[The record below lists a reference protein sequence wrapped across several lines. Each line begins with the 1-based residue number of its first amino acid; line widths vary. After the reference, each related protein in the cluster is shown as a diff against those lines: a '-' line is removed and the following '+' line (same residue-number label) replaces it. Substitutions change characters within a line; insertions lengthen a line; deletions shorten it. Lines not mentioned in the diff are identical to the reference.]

1 MKFTYKS
8 QAEIDKMTDSE
19 ADAYKEAQREFES
32 NQNKEAIDE
41 AVKTA
46 KAEMQVI
53 IDKAKENI
61 SELALQ
67 VKELETKGG
76 TSAMENELSKE
87 LKEKKEA
94 IRAIAKGAKEEIAVK
109 ANTLRASIATN
120 PHQLLIDGIGQLQRV
135 KRSLYDIFRKI
146 PVAKG
151 NHNGTISYVDW
162 DEATTVKAA
171 ATIAEGGTF
180 PESTAKFKGYTLQ
193 LQKIGDTL
201 PVSEEFFE
209 DEMLAASELDMF
221 LETNVNDV
229 IDSQIVIGDGTGS
242 NLKGLIASVPAYVPV
257 ASGITDANIYDL
269 IAKVSESITSV
280 GGAKYQP
287 DFVAMNIADI
297 NKLKLKKDTT
307 NNYVF
312 NFNDPRI
319 GTLNIIEDN
328 HVVANTLYLGD
339 SRFARIYEMGGVVLS
354 EGYTGSQ
361 FTSDMLTLKARKRLA
376 FLIRTVDQTGFR
388 KVTSI
393 SAALVTLATP

>member
-8 QAEIDKMTDSE
+8 QAEIDKMSDSE
-19 ADAYKEAQREFES
+19 ADAYKEAQREFEQKQ
-32 NQNKEAIDE
+32 NQDAIDE
-41 AVKTA
+41 AVKKT
-46 KAEMQVI
+46 KEEMQVI
-53 IDKAKENI
+53 IDKAKEDI

-76 TSAMENELSKE
+76 TSSLENELSKE
-87 LKEKKEA
+87 IKEKKES
-94 IRAIAKGAKEEIAVK
+94 IRNIAKGAKEEITLK

-120 PHQLLIDGIGQLQRV
+120 PHDLLIDGIGQLQR
-135 KRSLYDIFRKI
+135 KARSLYDIFRKI
-146 PVAKG
+146 PVSKG
-151 NHNGTISYVDW
+151 NHNGTIAYVDW
-162 DEATTVKAA
+162 DETTVKAA
-171 ATIAEGGTF
+171 AMVAEGAAF
-180 PESTAKFKGYTLQ
+180 PESEAKFKGYTLQ
-193 LQKIGDTL
+193 LQKVGDTL

-209 DEMLAASELDMF
+209 DEMLAAAELDMF

-229 IDSQIVIGDGTGS
+229 IDQQIVTGDGTGT
-242 NLKGLIASVPAYVPV
+242 NLKGLISSVPTYTPV

-280 GGAKYQP
+280 GNAKYKP

-319 GTLNIIEDN
+319 DSLNIIEDN

-354 EGYTGSQ
+354 EGYVGSQ

>member
-8 QAEIDKMTDSE
+8 QAEIDKMSDAE
-19 ADAYKEAQREFES
+19 ADTYKEAQRDFE
-32 NQNKEAIDE
+32 QKQHQDAIDA
-41 AVKTA
+41 AVKTT
-46 KAEMQVI
+46 KEEMQVI
-53 IDKAKENI
+53 IDKAKEDI
-61 SELALQ
+61 TELALQ
-67 VKELETKGG
+67 VKGIEAKGG
-76 TSAMENELSKE
+76 TSSLESELSKE

-94 IRAIAKGAKEEIAVK
+94 IRSIAKGAKEEITVK

-120 PHQLLIDGIGQLQRV
+120 PHDLLIDGIGQLQRV

-151 NHNGTISYVDW
+151 NHNGTIAYVDW

-171 ATIAEGGTF
+171 AMVAEGAAF

-209 DEMLAASELDMF
+209 DEMLAAAELDMF

-229 IDSQIVIGDGTGS
+229 IDTQIVTGDGTGS
-242 NLKGLIASVPAYVPV
+242 NLKGLISSTPAYVPV

-269 IAKVSESITSV
+269 VAKVSESITSV
-280 GGAKYQP
+280 GGAKYNP

-319 GTLNIIEDN
+319 GSMNIIEDN
-328 HVVANTLYLGD
+328 HVTANTMYVGD

-361 FTSDMLTLKARKRLA
+361 FTSDMLTLKARKRMA

>member
-1 MKFTYKS
+1 MFKYKTDVEV
-8 QAEIDKMTDSE
+8 QAMTEQEANDYAIAKRAHEADLQQKAIDKAIKTT
-19 ADAYKEAQREFES
+19 KE
-32 NQNKEAIDE
+32 
-41 AVKTA
+41 
-46 KAEMQVI
+46 EMQVI
-53 IDKAKENI
+53 IDKAKEDI
-61 SELALQ
+61 TELALQ
-67 VKELETKGG
+67 VKEIESKGG
-76 TSAMENELSKE
+76 NASLESELSKE
-87 LKEKKEA
+87 LKEKKES
-94 IRAIAKGAKEEIAVK
+94 IRSIAKGAKEEITVK

-120 PHQLLIDGIGQLQRV
+120 PHDLLIDGIGQLQRV

-171 ATIAEGGTF
+171 ATIAEGAAF

-209 DEMLAASELDMF
+209 DEMLAAAELDMF

-229 IDSQIVIGDGTGS
+229 IDTQIVTGDGTGT
-242 NLKGLIASVPAYVPV
+242 NLKGLISSTPAYVPV

-269 IAKVSESITSV
+269 VAKVSESITSV
-280 GGAKYQP
+280 GGAKYSP

-319 GTLNIIEDN
+319 GSLNIIEDN
-328 HVVANTLYLGD
+328 HVVANTMYLGD

-361 FTSDMLTLKARKRLA
+361 FTSDMLTLKARKRMA

>member
-1 MKFTYKS
+1 MFKYKTDAEV
-8 QAEIDKMTDSE
+8 QAMTEQEANDYAVAKRAHE
-19 ADAYKEAQREFES
+19 ADLHQK
-32 NQNKEAIDE
+32 AID
-41 AVKTA
+41 AAIKTT
-46 KAEMQVI
+46 KEEMQVV
-53 IDKAKENI
+53 IDKAKEDI
-61 SELALQ
+61 TELALQ
-67 VKELETKGG
+67 VKEIEAKGG
-76 TSAMENELSKE
+76 NASLESELSKE
-87 LKEKKEA
+87 LKEKKES
-94 IRAIAKGAKEEIAVK
+94 IRSIAKGAKEEITVK

-120 PHQLLIDGIGQLQRV
+120 PHNLLIDGIGQLQRV

-171 ATIAEGGTF
+171 ATIAEGAAF

-209 DEMLAASELDMF
+209 DEMLAAAELDMF

-229 IDSQIVIGDGTGS
+229 IDLQIVTGDGTGS
-242 NLKGLIASVPAYVPV
+242 NLKGLISSTPAYVPV

-319 GTLNIIEDN
+319 GTLNIVEDN

-361 FTSDMLTLKARKRLA
+361 FTSDMLTLKARKRMA
-376 FLIRTVDQTGFR
+376 FLIRTVDQTGFK